1 MSIQEILPSILALA
15 GLLAMSAY
23 FSATE
28 TAFSAASRTRLRS
41 LADQGDRR
49 AELACRLSQRYD
61 ALLSAILIGNNIVNI
76 AVASISTVLMIG
88 LLGPELGAT
97 AATAGA
103 TVVVLIFGEITPK
116 SLAKDHAEGFAR
128 FSAPILRVLMG
139 VLSPLTWLFGQW
151 KKLVSRLVRSRG
163 PQAMTQEELL
173 LLVDE
178 VRQEGAIDEEE
189 SRLLTSAI
197 TFGERTAEDILTHR
211 IDLCGISKD
220 AGNEEAAR
228 SFAATGH
235 SRLLV
240 YGTGPDDVVG
250 VLHQKD
256 LFDGPVLSDR
266 PLTAL
271 MKPPLFVARS
281 MPISDLLRLL
291 QSRHC
296 HLAVVNDGYG
306 GTLGVVTVEDILEE
320 LVGEIWDEHDE
331 AREDVLPLE
340 NGGWRILGGAPL
352 EPTLAQLGLTPEGE
366 SATVGGWVMEH
377 LERVPRE
384 GEQFAW
390 GGFRFTVTR
399 ADRRRVWE
407 IRAEPAPESVQEGE
421 TAHTG

>member
-139 VLSPLTWLFGQW
+139 VLSPLTWIFGQW
-151 KKLVSRLVRSRG
+151 KKLVSRLVRTGENR
-163 PQAMTQEELL
+163 AMTQEELL

-189 SRLLTSAI
+189 SRLLSSAI

-296 HLAVVNDGYG
+296 HL
-306 GTLGVVTVEDILEE
+306 L
-320 LVGEIWDEHDE
+320 
-331 AREDVLPLE
+331 
-340 NGGWRILGGAPL
+340 
-352 EPTLAQLGLTPEGE
+352 
-366 SATVGGWVMEH
+366 SAGNRSGCN
-377 LERVPRE
+377 
-384 GEQFAW
+384 F
-390 GGFRFTVTR
+390 
-399 ADRRRVWE
+399 
-407 IRAEPAPESVQEGE
+407 
-421 TAHTG
+421 

>member
-1 MSIQEILPSILALA
+1 MSIQEILPSILALV

-41 LADQGDRR
+41 MADQGDRR

-116 SLAKDHAEGFAR
+116 SLAKDHPEGFAR

-151 KKLVSRLVRSRG
+151 KKLVSRLVRTGEER
-163 PQAMTQEELL
+163 AMTQDELL

-197 TFGERTAEDILTHR
+197 TFGGRTAGDILTHR
-211 IDLCGISKD
+211 IDLCGIPRD

-228 SFAATGH
+228 VFAETGY

-240 YGTGPDDVVG
+240 YGAGPDDVVG
-250 VLHQKD
+250 VLHHKD
-256 LFDGPVLSDR
+256 LFTGAVLSEK

-331 AREDVLPLE
+331 AREDVIPLE
-340 NGGWRILGGAPL
+340 NGGWRILGSAPL

-384 GEQFAW
+384 GEQFSWA
-390 GGFRFTVTR
+390 GFRFTVLA
-399 ADRRRVWE
+399 ADPRRVGE
-407 IRAEPAPESVQEGE
+407 IRAERAPDPVQEDE
-421 TAHTG
+421 KAPSR